1 MKVLVTTVDLE
12 KMGGVASY
20 YSTLRPHLDSQVE
33 YFTVGSRSGKIDGPL
48 ALLSRLA
55 SDYAAFRRR
64 LGQTRYDLVHLNP
77 SLLTNAL
84 VRDGLNLLTAGR
96 KGNRTLVFFRGWDL
110 RTERMILR
118 YFPALFRW
126 VYFRADA
133 MVVLA
138 SAFKAFLEGMGYKGH
153 IYIETTVV
161 PEKVFADAN
170 KRGPE
175 RGESGT
181 REDFH
186 ILFLSRMDVGKGIE
200 ETLEAYGI
208 LRAKYPKVTLTMA
221 GDGPA
226 LQRAKE
232 YATKLGLADVEFP
245 GFLVGEAKR
254 RVFDAADI
262 YLFPSYGEGM
272 PNSVLEAMAYGLPVV
287 TRPVGGLK
295 DFFEDGKMGF
305 LTESLDPDVFA
316 ALLER
321 FITDPGMCRRMGE
334 FNRRYAYDHFRASK
348 VAGRLLKIYGD
359 VIGSAR
365 VH

>member
-12 KMGGVASY
+12 KEGGVASY
-20 YSTLRPHLDSQVE
+20 YAALRPHLDSQVE
-33 YFTVGSRSGKIDGPL
+33 YFTVGARRGERDGPL
-48 ALLSRLA
+48 AVIKRFA
-55 SDYAAFRRR
+55 SDYAALRRR
-64 LGQTRYDLVHLNP
+64 IRQTRFDLVHLNP
-77 SLLTNAL
+77 SLLPKAL

-96 KGNRTLVFFRGWDL
+96 NGNRTLVFFRGWDT

-126 VYFRADA
+126 VYFRAEA

-138 SAFKAFLEGMGYKGH
+138 LAFKTLLEGMGYKGR
-153 IYIETTVV
+153 IYVETTVV
-161 PEKVFADAN
+161 PEEVFGGAN
-170 KRGPE
+170 KGGLE
-175 RGESGT
+175 REERGT

-226 LQRAKE
+226 LKRAKDR
-232 YATKLGLADVEFP
+232 ATQLGLADVDFP
-245 GFLVGEAKR
+245 GFVVGEDKR

-262 YLFPSYGEGM
+262 YLFPTYGEGM
-272 PNSVLEAMAYGLPVV
+272 PNSVLEAMAYGLPVI

-295 DFFEDGKMGF
+295 NFFEDGKMGF
-305 LTESLDPDVFA
+305 LTESLDPGVFA
-316 ALLER
+316 ALLEC

-348 VAGRLLKIYGD
+348 VADRLLKIYGD
-359 VIGSAR
+359 VIGSA
-365 VH
+365 